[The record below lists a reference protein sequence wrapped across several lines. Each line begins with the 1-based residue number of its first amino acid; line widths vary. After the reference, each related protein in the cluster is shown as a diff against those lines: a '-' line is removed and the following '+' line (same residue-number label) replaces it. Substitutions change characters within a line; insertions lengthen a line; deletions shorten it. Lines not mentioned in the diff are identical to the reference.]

1 MSPTIGSSFS
11 HHFCPP
17 WSLFPSQVIVLTG
30 PMHESLY
37 CCRQQACVQ
46 SYFNCNGLFVTPW
59 TAAHQP
65 PLSMGFSRWEY
76 WSGCHF
82 FLQGIF
88 PSQGLNL
95 CLLHWTRGF
104 FTTGSTWEAQSECV
118 LPLICKLKPNP
129 VIFGNGAFGRGW
141 GHEGRSLMNRI
152 CAFIKETQDNALTPS
167 STWGHSDKAA
177 ICELGGRLSPDTES
191 AVRTANP
198 QNCEREMPT
207 V

>member
-65 PLSMGFSRWEY
+65 PLSMGFARQEY
-76 WSGCHF
+76 WSGVPLPSLVQCYRHM
-82 FLQGIF
+82 LIF
-88 PSQGLNL
+88 PKTPFRTQAMMVSS
-95 CLLHWTRGF
+95 F
-104 FTTGSTWEAQSECV
+104 FVFNDRFLVTVIDSPLFSICTTSCV
-118 LPLICKLKPNP
+118 LASTKIL
-129 VIFGNGAFGRGW
+129 
-141 GHEGRSLMNRI
+141 
-152 CAFIKETQDNALTPS
+152 LTFVNF
-167 STWGHSDKAA
+167 
-177 ICELGGRLSPDTES
+177 L
-191 AVRTANP
+191 
-198 QNCEREMPT
+198 
-207 V
+207 